1 MRTAFW
7 KTKTLEEMT
16 LDYIDAIRSIQPHGP
31 YRLLGWSLGG
41 NVAHAMAVRLQE
53 EGEEVSF
60 LAMLDAYP
68 SHYLPIRGEPDEEE
82 ALTALLALGGY
93 DKDSIGVPLTVANAI
108 EILRSDNSALATLD
122 EATILNL
129 KTTYENSV
137 RLLGA
142 YTPRRFEGD
151 LLFFRSTIIPDW
163 FDPIEPE
170 MWIPYIG
177 GRIDRHDIACRHK
190 DLCQPGPLAEIGATL
205 LAKLKSANGAAARE
219 DGRELIHE

>member
-1 MRTAFW
+1 MDYPIYGLQARGIAQAEELP
-7 KTKTLEEMT
+7 KTLEEMT
-16 LDYIDAIRSIQPHGP
+16 LDYIAAIRSVQPHGP

-41 NVAHAMAVRLQE
+41 NVAHAMAVQLQE

-82 ALTALLALGGY
+82 ALTTLLALGGY
-93 DKDSIGVPLTVANAI
+93 DKQLIGVPLTVENAI
-108 EILRSDNSALATLD
+108 KILRSDNSALATLD
-122 EATILNL
+122 EETILNL

-151 LLFFRSTIIPDW
+151 LLFFRSTMIPIGSIRSNRRCGFLIIRRTHRP
-163 FDPIEPE
+163 P
-170 MWIPYIG
+170 
-177 GRIDRHDIACRHK
+177 
-190 DLCQPGPLAEIGATL
+190 
-205 LAKLKSANGAAARE
+205 
-219 DGRELIHE
+219 